1 MQAATLGG
9 QPPNP
14 RDIFGQ
20 KMEKAKCFGH
30 GFLTL
35 SLPINRA
42 VQGGIPMTA
51 TGNGVLSGF
60 RGGQGV
66 FRFLSLNIL
75 GGFGGRKTPRRVTGI
90 NHACGA
96 GPTTKAAQGREAAVL
111 QEPGR
116 LLPRKGFQ
124 AGAVLIQ
131 KGAGARGVVF

>member
-1 MQAATLGG
+1 MESVDAREPEHGAVIGGIEPPQTALPWTVEGLRDERAAVQAATLGG

-20 KMEKAKCFGH
+20 KMEKAKCFGYR
-30 GFLTL
+30 FLTL
-35 SLPINRA
+35 SRQINGA

-75 GGFGGRKTPRRVTGI
+75 GGFGGRKT
-90 NHACGA
+90 A
-96 GPTTKAAQGREAAVL
+96 GVSQG
-111 QEPGR
+111 
-116 LLPRKGFQ
+116 
-124 AGAVLIQ
+124 
-131 KGAGARGVVF
+131 